1 MKYKFVV
8 IYKGEYKSIIK
19 EFNEI
24 EKEDE
29 VKRFNEKYKGYERWY
44 FRVGRQI

>member
-8 IYKGEYKSIIK
+8 KIEGKTISVIK

-24 EKEDE
+24 EKEDV
-29 VKRFNEKYKGYERWY
+29 VKRFNQKYKKYERWY